1 MGKMTYGL
9 KVVTE
14 VLAVSKN
21 DSKVIKKMK
30 AIYIIF
36 DIECVSVISL
46 TSLEPDLFLNI

>member
-1 MGKMTYGL
+1 MPYGL

-21 DSKVIKKMK
+21 DSKVIKKIN

-36 DIECVSVISL
+36 DIEYVSVISL

>member
-1 MGKMTYGL
+1 MTYGS

-21 DSKVIKKMK
+21 NSKVIKKN
-30 AIYIIF
+30 AIYILF

-46 TSLEPDLFLNI
+46 TSLEPDLFSDI